1 MALLNVPTP
10 RFKPGSGVQQP
21 QVQQVLR
28 EAPTPAAAQAGPTL
42 TPEQVAR
49 KRAIAEQLAQ
59 SGMDYSPVQHWTQG
73 LARVANAL
81 AGNMEEARADDAEK
95 QGKRD
100 AADQLTQLQ
109 AMRGEPG
116 ADPKSSIAM
125 AMALADNPWATPG
138 MKAIIA
144 PMIQKDSETPEEK
157 QIREYQ
163 LLKLKNDASG
173 LTSDQKEYK
182 MALDQGFT
190 GSFTDYVAKTRPA
203 PSTTVNVGGDNAFD
217 KGIAEGQAKMF
228 TDMVQ
233 GGIDAKTEYSQVNDL
248 EQNLSKIP
256 GGLVGGMQSLAAQW
270 KIPLGPGAGSVQ
282 AADAIISK
290 LIPAQR
296 VPGSGSSS
304 DRDFATFKAALPSLF
319 NTTEG
324 NALIIQ
330 TMKAMAQFK
339 MDQSAIAEQV
349 MTGDI
354 DRKAAVR
361 MLQQLPDPLAAFKAR
376 QGGNKG
382 AAAPAGP
389 AAAPPAQSP
398 AIQEIDSLTGYGGK
412 GGPEQFMPLPPENP
426 DPYGIKAGADQRKA
440 TVARHQRMLSKP
452 LMVPK
457 P

>member
-144 PMIQKDSETPEEK
+144 PMIQKDSETPEE
-157 QIREYQ
+157 REMRGLQ
-163 LLKLKNDASG
+163 LQKLKNEASG
-173 LTSDQKEYK
+173 LTPDQKEYQQ
-182 MALDQGFT
+182 AVSQGYG
-190 GSFTDYVAKTRPA
+190 GSFTDYKKETKGGVNIDMGGGTNKQVFEEIKSSADAARTAQTGLTSLREAK
-203 PSTTVNVGGDNAFD
+203 
-217 KGIAEGQAKMF
+217 QALE
-228 TDMVQ
+228 Q
-233 GGIDAKTEYSQVNDL
+233 GGFFGQGADYFLAMAKAGKALGFTSESNDKKIAATEIFRSAIAPQVA
-248 EQNLSKIP
+248 SVMKAT
-256 GGLVGGMQSLAAQW
+256 VGSTQ
-270 KIPLGPGAGSVQ
+270 
-282 AADAIISK
+282 ISN
-290 LIPAQR
+290 A
-296 VPGSGSSS
+296 
-304 DRDFATFKAALPSLF
+304 DRDFAEKAAGGNINLDPATISRLLGIMERAAKVAIQKHSERLDKVYPDSGEFGRERALFEMQAPAVQAPPPGRTPPPSSLSPADI
-319 NTTEG
+319 E
-324 NALIIQ
+324 
-330 TMKAMAQFK
+330 
-339 MDQSAIAEQV
+339 E
-349 MTGDI
+349 I
-354 DRKAAVR
+354 DR
-361 MLQQLPDPLAAFKAR
+361 
-376 QGGNKG
+376 
-382 AAAPAGP
+382 
-389 AAAPPAQSP
+389 
-398 AIQEIDSLTGYGGK
+398 ITGYGGK
-412 GGPEQFMPLPPENP
+412 GGPEQFAPLPPENP
-426 DPYGIKAGADQRKA
+426 DPYGIKALSDQRKA

-452 LMVPK
+452 
-457 P
+457 